1 MNNRSFFSSF
11 LGDNLEGDAIRR
23 TQAVIEFDP
32 TGIILDANKLFLD
45 AVGYSLAEVKG
56 QHHQIF
62 VDRSERESAA
72 YKSFWQKLASGSA
85 LQDQFLRVAKDGS
98 RVWLQATYTPI
109 IDKAGK
115 VVRVVKFATD
125 VTQNKN
131 DLADLQ
137 GQIAA
142 INKSQAVIEF
152 DLTGKVLDAN
162 ANFLAVMGFAL
173 DEVKGKHHSLF
184 VDESERSSPAYRAFW
199 EKLGRGDYVEGQ
211 FRRMGK
217 GGREVWLQASYNPIL
232 DSMGKPWKVI
242 KYASDITAAKA
253 EGDLRGAVAQTRA
266 VVEAAMNRDLT
277 KRIATEGLGGDVLA
291 LCEGVND
298 LLVSYADVVASVSST
313 TADVNETA
321 HEISSASDNLSKRT
335 EEQAASLEETAAT
348 TEQLAASVK
357 ATSQASQKAAAI
369 ADEAMR
375 TAESGGIIV
384 GEAVDA
390 MSRIET
396 SSARISDIS
405 RVIDDIAFQ
414 TNLLALNAAV
424 EAARAGEAG
433 KGFAVVASEV
443 RTLAQRSGAAAK
455 DIFTLISSSNTEVS
469 QGVKLVR
476 QAGEALTEI
485 LASSRKVA
493 GTIADISSAA
503 GEQAH
508 GIDEVSHTVAN
519 LDSITQA
526 NAALAEESA
535 SSANALSEKAESLH
549 ALIAAFQIDGL
560 QRSSPRVAPP
570 KAAPAPRP
578 VAQPV
583 ARPAAK
589 TAARP
594 ATKPAPN
601 GDINSLRN
609 LAATAFTQSKVAGP
623 APRKVVNGPDQGWEE
638 F

>member
-1 MNNRSFFSSF
+1 MRDKDFALWFKSR
-11 LGDNLEGDAIRR
+11 DYERDAIRK

-32 TGIILDANKLFLD
+32 SGIIIDANKLFLD
-45 AVGYSLAEVKG
+45 TMGYSLAEVKG

-62 VDRSERESAA
+62 VDHADRETAD
-72 YKSFWQKLASGSA
+72 YKAFWQKLASGSA
-85 LQDQFLRVAKDGS
+85 MQDQFLRVAKDGS
-98 RVWLQATYTPI
+98 RLWLQATYTPI
-109 IDKAGK
+109 IDRAGK

-125 VTQNKN
+125 ITARKN
-131 DLADLQ
+131 ELADLQ

-142 INKSQAVIEF
+142 INKSQAVIAF
-152 DLTGKVLDAN
+152 DLSGKVLDAN
-162 ANFLAVMGFAL
+162 ANFLSVMGFTL
-173 DEVKGKHHSLF
+173 DEIRGKHHSLF
-184 VDESERSSPAYRAFW
+184 VDEAERSSPDYRKFW

-211 FRRMGK
+211 FRRIAK

-232 DSMGKPWKVI
+232 DALGKPWKVI
-242 KYASDITAAKA
+242 KYASDVTAAKA

-298 LLVSYADVVASVSST
+298 LLASYADVVSSVSST
-313 TADVNETA
+313 TADVNDTV
-321 HEISSASDNLSKRT
+321 HEIASASDNLSKRT
-335 EEQAASLEETAAT
+335 EDQAASLEETAAT

-357 ATSQASQKAAAI
+357 ATSQASQRAASI

-375 TAESGGIIV
+375 TAESGGTIV
-384 GEAVDA
+384 GQAVEA
-390 MSRIET
+390 MSRIES

-455 DIFTLISSSNTEVS
+455 DIFMLISSSNDEVS

-493 GTIADISSAA
+493 GTIADISTAA

-508 GIDEVSHTVAN
+508 GIDEVSQTVAN

-535 SSANALSEKAESLH
+535 SSASTLSSKAEALY
-549 ALIAAFQIDGL
+549 ALISAFQIEGTKRTSL
-560 QRSSPRVAPP
+560 RIASTNTVS
-570 KAAPAPRP
+570 
-578 VAQPV
+578 
-583 ARPAAK
+583 
-589 TAARP
+589 AARP
-594 ATKPAPN
+594 IAQSVVRTGTVSAAIGN
-601 GDINSLRN
+601 LDSLA
-609 LAATAFTQSKVAGP
+609 LTAFNQSKVASP
-623 APRKVVNGPDQGWEE
+623 ALRKVVNGLDQGWEE